1 VCQSGK
7 VRRVIEPSDDM
18 QVCDQC
24 DEPALPNSPLCMFC
38 KVADR
43 EVATVKAS

>member
-1 VCQSGK
+1 
-7 VRRVIEPSDDM
+7 VRRVIELSDDM
-18 QVCDQC
+18 PICDQC

-43 EVATVKAS
+43 DVTPIRAL